1 MRYNEPNNNAPLAL
15 IPGAISAL
23 PSNPWFSSRMTVIPV
38 CKPLLMMAVMIGILL
53 SEPVLAQHPSHA
65 KCGANGIFVLD
76 KRTNKRQCVSM
87 TAEQRQKQ
95 TRLLRDKTLRLRE
108 MKSQSPQ
115 LEKELR
121 RRQSRRQARRKTL
134 QMELRQRQLR
144 SQQQSRRRV
153 LDSRRRRR
161 DFQQQQINKQ
171 LQTSKAQQ
179 QQQLQQVQQPAA
191 QRQMQKRKQVRAMQR
206 QTEALR
212 SQIKLNRRRVLNQP
226 REQQ

>member
-1 MRYNEPNNNAPLAL
+1 
-15 IPGAISAL
+15 
-23 PSNPWFSSRMTVIPV
+23 MTVIPV
-38 CKPLLMMAVMIGILL
+38 CKPLLMMAVMTGILL

-121 RRQSRRQARRKTL
+121 RRQSRRQARR
-134 QMELRQRQLR
+134 
-144 SQQQSRRRV
+144 RV

-161 DFQQQQINKQ
+161 GFQQQQINKQ